1 MAGERGVIVIGAG
14 PCGLMLAIELG
25 RRGIPVIVLEEKTS
39 PAGFPAA
46 NATQARTMEHY
57 RRLGFADEIR
67 ALGLPADHPTD
78 IAYFDRYTR
87 HELARIRLPS
97 AQAARAIIRSLTGSW
112 SAAELPHRCSQMY
125 IERVLREKAQACRTV
140 SIRAGWCAVALHQ
153 DTDAVA
159 VEAERVDGSDRA
171 MLEAAY
177 VVGADGAASR
187 TRKML
192 GYDLVGEGGKVR
204 DFLGGRMLALYFRSA
219 DVYDV
224 IPHPRAWMY
233 WAVNRERRGIMACLN
248 GRDEF
253 VFHTQLREGEEA
265 FRISDAEANAFFH
278 LALGARL
285 DIDIIARS
293 AGNAGYALVAE
304 GFRNG
309 RVLLAGDAAHLF
321 TPTGGLGYN
330 TAVEDAVNLG
340 WKLAAV
346 LKGWGGPVLIDSYE
360 LERRAIACRNTA
372 HARTFADSVGG
383 FVPPRELEE
392 EGAAGEAA
400 RKAAGDHLGAHARFE
415 FDIPGI
421 TFGARYDGSPVIVP
435 DGRSPPADTVNDYPA
450 PAAALR
456 TCGCPTGARSTTR
469 SASSSRSCAWGR
481 PRSMRL
487 RSRRQRLRS
496 RCRLRFSTWRATRRA
511 TSMAPTLPSS
521 VPIRSSPGAAMRRR
535 APPTCCSGSPATD
548 DSAPITGRGFPLCP
562 AANSG
567 TSV

>member
-39 PAGFPAA
+39 PARFPAA

-67 ALGLPADHPTD
+67 ALGLPADYPTD
-78 IAYFDRYTR
+78 IAYFDRYAR

-97 AQAARAIIRSLTGSW
+97 AQTARAIIRSLSGSW

-140 SIRAGWCAVALHQ
+140 SIRAGWRVGAVRRNP
-153 DTDAVA
+153 DAVA
-159 VEAERVDGSDRA
+159 VEAERVDGGARA
-171 MLEAAY
+171 LLAAAY

-192 GYDLVGEGGKVR
+192 GYDLVGEGGRVR
-204 DFLGGRMLALYFRSA
+204 DFLGGRMLALHFRSA
-219 DVYDV
+219 RVYDV

-265 FRISDAEANAFFH
+265 SRISDGEANAFFH

-293 AGNAGYALVAE
+293 AWNAGYTLVAE
-304 GFRNG
+304 KFGSG

-360 LERRAIACRNTA
+360 VERRAIALRNTA
-372 HARTFADSVGG
+372 HARAFADSVGG
-383 FVPPRELEE
+383 FVPPQELEQ

-400 RKAAGDHLGAHARFE
+400 RKVAGDRLGAHARFE

-421 TFGARYDGSPVIVP
+421 TFGTRYDGSPVVVP
-435 DGRSPPADTVNDYPA
+435 DGRSPPMDTVNDYVPSACPGGRA
-450 PAAALR
+450 PHLWLPEGRSLYDALGFEFTLLRLGTRPIDAELFQAAAAALGIPLAVVDVAGEEAR
-456 TCGCPTGARSTTR
+456 DLYGADLALVRPDQIV
-469 SASSSRSCAWGR
+469 AWRGN
-481 PRSMRL
+481 
-487 RSRRQRLRS
+487 
-496 RCRLRFSTWRATRRA
+496 AA
-511 TSMAPTLPSS
+511 A
-521 VPIRSSPGAAMRRR
+521 GAA
-535 APPTCCSGSPATD
+535 AVL
-548 DSAPITGRGFPLCP
+548 RGV
-562 AANSG
+562 AG
-567 TSV
+567 HG